1 MQKFFEN
8 RIENEFNHS
17 LCFLQNKEN
26 IFEWLRKFQKPT
38 WDYFGKIR
46 MVDRCKKI
54 KMKKILALFCACAII
69 GACTKN
75 PVRRHE
81 AGRITEK
88 HGWNSRAMPGTFV
101 LRLSNGATVVAS
113 PDNPIWDFESQIGD
127 SVRVAI
133 HEDGSA
139 SAHTV
144 RMERMMD
151 K

>member
-1 MQKFFEN
+1 
-8 RIENEFNHS
+8 
-17 LCFLQNKEN
+17 
-26 IFEWLRKFQKPT
+26 
-38 WDYFGKIR
+38 
-46 MVDRCKKI
+46 MVARCKKI
-54 KMKKILALFCACAII
+54 KMKKVFLVLIVACATL
-69 GACTKN
+69 GACNKN
-75 PVRRHE
+75 PISRIA